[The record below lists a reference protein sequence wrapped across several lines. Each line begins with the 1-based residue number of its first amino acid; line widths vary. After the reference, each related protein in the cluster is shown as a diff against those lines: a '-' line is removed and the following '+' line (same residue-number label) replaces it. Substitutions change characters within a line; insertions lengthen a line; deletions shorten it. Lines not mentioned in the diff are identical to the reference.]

1 MADVTNIQDA
11 LKEIM
16 EQYKLILSPVVA
28 KTLVKQTNKTA
39 RDEAEAISHD
49 APRRKSSGNKSYAD
63 GFTIRKA
70 STVGSLRDVEA
81 IVYNNKKANLTHLLE
96 YGHNITD
103 ADGVILGH
111 APAYP
116 HIKPNEDK
124 FNKIYVDTIET
135 LLKRYMGG

>member
-16 EQYKLILSPVVA
+16 EQYKLVLSPNVA
-28 KTLVKQTNKTA
+28 KALVKETNKTA
-39 RDEAEAISHD
+39 KEEAEAISHD
-49 APRRKSSGNKSYAD
+49 APRRKSSGDKSYAD

-70 STVGSLRDVEA
+70 SSVGSLRDVEA

-96 YGHNITD
+96 YGHDIND
-103 ADGVILGH
+103 MDGVTIGH

-116 HIKPNEDK
+116 HIKPNEEK
-124 FNKIYVDTIET
+124 FNEIYIDSIET
-135 LLKRYMGG
+135 LLKRYLGG